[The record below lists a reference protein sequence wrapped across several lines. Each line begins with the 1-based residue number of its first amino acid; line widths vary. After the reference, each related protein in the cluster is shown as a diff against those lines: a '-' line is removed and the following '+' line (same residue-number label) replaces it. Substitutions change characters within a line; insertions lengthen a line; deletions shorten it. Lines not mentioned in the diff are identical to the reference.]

1 MDQKEQSQS
10 QFRSQK
16 RQLPLREALNNKGTT
31 INGTKLSLNVYHDAL
46 RHAERLENFLVQW
59 ESINVTEKTGHE
71 PPLLFTI
78 VSMILNAIN
87 STKEFFT
94 LYSDDPTLVNV
105 SIIK

>member
-1 MDQKEQSQS
+1 MDQKKQSRS
-10 QFRSQK
+10 RSRSQK
-16 RQLPLREALNNKGTT
+16 QQLPLREALNNKGTT

-46 RHAERLENFLVQW
+46 RHAERLENVLVQW
-59 ESINVTEKTGHE
+59 ESINVTENTGHK

>member
-1 MDQKEQSQS
+1 MDQKEQSRS
-10 QFRSQK
+10 RSRSQK
-16 RQLPLREALNNKGTT
+16 QQLPLREALNNKGTT

-46 RHAERLENFLVQW
+46 RHAERLENVLVQW
-59 ESINVTEKTGHE
+59 ESMNVTEKTGQE

-78 VSMILNAIN
+78 VSMIINAIN